1 MGRGTAHGSAAG
13 WATPDVRRGLLL
25 DDPSGRGQRGL
36 VALYETGLYRA
47 SRDYRVPDMVFVRR
61 EHLSDRGVEGAE
73 LVLEIRSPRDETY
86 DKIDFYGRMA
96 VAEMIVVHPEERRVE
111 LFRAVGGRLVPVQ
124 SGPDGVLGSEVLGIT
139 LRTVDGKLEIT
150 WDGGSATV

>member
-1 MGRGTAHGSAAG
+1 M
-13 WATPDVRRGLLL
+13 
-25 DDPSGRGQRGL
+25 
-36 VALYETGLYRA
+36 YRA

-61 EHLSDRGVEGAE
+61 EQLSDRGVEGAE

-124 SGPDGVLGSEVLGIT
+124 SGPDGVLGSEVLGIS